1 MLEAENQEQK
11 LRIHN
16 ELCDSA
22 ATYGYLNNEL
32 DIFPYYKV
40 SFSEVLTL
48 IGRRNVYLLDGY
60 AYVPNNRFFNI
71 ITGTILI
78 NAKDEDGG
86 ESYTFEGLYI
96 SHR

>member
-16 ELCDSA
+16 ELCGSA
-22 ATYGYLNNEL
+22 ATYGYLNDEW
-32 DIFPYYKV
+32 DIFPYYKEP
-40 SFSEVLTL
+40 FSEVLTL